1 MVSAAGNVVE
11 AMKTP
16 GPGLTVCLV
25 NGEVWLKVSGRAN
38 FNYSVDFKTVVAKLR
53 EQGYKD
59 FVLDL
64 SDCLLMDSTFLGVL
78 AGLGLKF
85 GQVNNG
91 EREASIELLNPNN
104 RIADLL
110 ENLGVNQLF
119 NVRTGPSLTTEGH
132 ACIQPETHS
141 TDKKE
146 LARTCLEAHQIL
158 MDINP
163 ANVPKFKD
171 VARFLAEDLKR
182 IEEQNGNVPENNG
195 NSTPAG

>member
-1 MVSAAGNVVE
+1 MVSATGNVVE

-38 FNYSVDFKTVVAKLR
+38 FNYSVDFKTLVGKLR

-85 GQVNNG
+85 GQAGNG
-91 EREASIELLNPNN
+91 EREASIHLLNPNN

-119 NVRTGPSLTTEGH
+119 NVRTGQPLSTEGQ
-132 ACIQPETHS
+132 ACIEQAAPCS
-141 TDKKE
+141 DKKE
-146 LARTCLEAHQIL
+146 LARTCLEAHQTL

-171 VARFLAEDLKR
+171 VATSPRTTATQTRRRNFLD
-182 IEEQNGNVPENNG
+182 
-195 NSTPAG
+195 PALNRSNRRGC